1 MKFFRFLLVGCLIAL
16 VVGISFLLR
25 DPDDDPNHIQIEL
38 NSDPFPMAFGSV
50 ELIVSVTDS
59 KGNPIANADVR
70 VITQELH
77 HGGPEIL
84 TIARRYEN
92 DRYYIPIFWSMAGQ
106 SAITVSVTHPDGRTA
121 VEEYVTFVYMSP
133 TFTAES
139 RPYRSI
145 RELEEES
152 KDIPE
157 NEYWIVVPYGAR
169 EITDTQFESFVEPI
183 ISLSVSGKN
192 TLVIRND
199 DFVANSIGPF
209 YVGAGETLRQRFYE
223 PAVYQGVCTINQG
236 PIRIEVSE

>member
-1 MKFFRFLLVGCLIAL
+1 MKLFRSFLILGLIAVVAGIGFLLLQ
-16 VVGISFLLR
+16 
-25 DPDDDPNHIQIEL
+25 PDGGPDYIQIEL
-38 NSDPFPMAFGSV
+38 YSDPFPMAFGSV
-50 ELIVSVTDS
+50 DLIVSVTDS
-59 KGNPIANADVR
+59 KGNSVPGADVH

-77 HGGPEIL
+77 HSGPEIM
-84 TIARRYEN
+84 TIARRYE
-92 DRYYIPIFWSMAGQ
+92 DGRYIIPVFWSMAGQ
-106 SAITVSVTHPDGRTA
+106 SAITVNATHSDGRTA

-133 TFTAES
+133 TFNTES
-139 RPYRSI
+139 RRYRSKG
-145 RELEEES
+145 ELEREFANVP
-152 KDIPE
+152 DD
-157 NEYWIVVPYGAR
+157 EYWIVVPSGAQ
-169 EITDTQFESFVEPI
+169 EITATEFESFVEPI

>member
-1 MKFFRFLLVGCLIAL
+1 MKFFRILLVGGLITFIA
-16 VVGISFLLR
+16 GISFLLR
-25 DPDDDPNHIQIEL
+25 EPDGEQNDIHIEL
-38 NSDPFPMAFGSV
+38 NSDPFPMSFGSV

-59 KGNPIANADVR
+59 KGNPIPDADVH

-77 HGGPEIL
+77 HSGPEIM

-92 DRYYIPIFWSMAGQ
+92 DRYHIPIFWSMAGQ
-106 SAITVSVTHPDGRTA
+106 SAITVNVTHPDGRTI

-133 TFTAES
+133 TFNADT
-139 RPYRSI
+139 RPYRSK
-145 RELEEES
+145 REIEEEF